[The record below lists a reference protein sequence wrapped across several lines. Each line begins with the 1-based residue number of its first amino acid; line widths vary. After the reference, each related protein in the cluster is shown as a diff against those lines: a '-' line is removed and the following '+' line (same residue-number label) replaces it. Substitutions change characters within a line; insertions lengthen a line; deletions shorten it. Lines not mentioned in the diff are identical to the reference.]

1 MRRAWWRLWCVA
13 VAAAVAVMLGGLGA
27 AADGRLE
34 RREASRNCHFPSCCG
49 FTEHTAGC
57 RFVGNRCRCP
67 FISPRP
73 LTYFMRRHH
82 HSPLPLAGSFTYYS
96 TYPYNRKDGHEGKEN
111 EEDKERK
118 ERENDD

>member
-13 VAAAVAVMLGGLGA
+13 VAAAVAVMLAGLC
-27 AADGRLE
+27 AADGRME

-73 LTYFMRRHH
+73 LTFFMRRHH
-82 HSPLPLAGSFTYYS
+82 HSVPLTGSFTYYS
-96 TYPYNRKDGHEGKEN
+96 AYPYSRKDDQERR

-118 ERENDD
+118 GRESDD